1 MNHINTPPHPL
12 SRTAHRAALALAGA
26 AVILSASATLADEA
40 SPVPGACWTQM
51 PGELGSVD
59 HPTDPGAIVLRMS
72 VGGGFVPLEVAFL
85 ESPTFTLYGNN
96 VAVFRPSVA
105 QDSITEPLPPYQCV
119 ALTPEQVD
127 SLLTDALDDGGLR
140 EAADLYPDPYI
151 ADTPN
156 TVFTIDADGV
166 DKTITIEALGFDSQA
181 PDPEARARFEVLA
194 DQLSRFSE
202 VATDPTE
209 FDVPRYRA
217 LLTDV
222 WIDAPADA
230 VAWPWED
237 VTPADFS
244 GDGLAV
250 ATLTPEQ
257 VAMVVPVPSGGQ
269 GYIVLELPDG
279 TQQSLAIRPL
289 LPDEVAAEVAD

>member
-1 MNHINTPPHPL
+1 MNRIITPHHPL
-12 SRTAHRAALALAGA
+12 SGTARRAAIALAGA
-26 AVILSASATLADEA
+26 ATILSASATLADDA
-40 SPVPGACWTQM
+40 SPVPGACWTQA
-51 PGELGSVD
+51 PGELGSVA
-59 HPTDPGAIVLRMS
+59 HPTDPEAIVLRMS

-105 QDSITEPLPPYQCV
+105 QDPITDPLPPYQCV
-119 ALTPEQVD
+119 ELTPEQVD
-127 SLLTDALDDGGLR
+127 RLLTDALEAGGLR
-140 EAADLYPDPYI
+140 QASDLYPDPYI

-166 DKTITIEALGFDSQA
+166 DKTITIQALGFDPQA
-181 PDPEARARFEVLA
+181 PDPEARARFEALA

-202 VATDPTE
+202 VATGTTE
-209 FDVPRYRA
+209 FHVPRYRA
-217 LLTDV
+217 LLSDV

-230 VAWPWED
+230 VAWPWD
-237 VTPADFS
+237 GVTPADFS

-250 ATLTPEQ
+250 TSLTPEQ

-289 LPDEVAAEVAD
+289 LPDEVAAEVTS

>member
-1 MNHINTPPHPL
+1 MNHIITPHHPL
-12 SRTAHRAALALAGA
+12 SRTALRTALALAGA
-26 AVILSASATLADEA
+26 AVILSASAVLADDA
-40 SPVPGACWTQM
+40 SPVPDACWTQL

-59 HPTDPGAIVLRMS
+59 HPTDPEAIVLRMS

-85 ESPTFTLYGNN
+85 ESPTFTLYGND
-96 VAVFRPSVA
+96 VAIFRPSVR
-105 QDSITEPLPPYQCV
+105 QDSITDPLPPYQCV
-119 ALTPEQVD
+119 RLTPEQVD
-127 SLLTDALDDGGLR
+127 RLLTGALDDGGLR

-166 DKTITIEALGFDSQA
+166 DKTITIQALGFDSQA
-181 PDPEARARFEVLA
+181 PDPEARARFQVLA
-194 DQLSRFSE
+194 DQLTRFAE
-202 VATDPTE
+202 VANGATD

-230 VAWPWED
+230 EAWPWED

-244 GDGLAV
+244 GDGWAV
-250 ATLTPEQ
+250 TTLTPEQ

-289 LPDEVAAEVAD
+289 LPDEVAAEVAG

>member
-1 MNHINTPPHPL
+1 MNHIITPHHPL

-26 AVILSASATLADEA
+26 AVVLSSSAALADDA
-40 SPVPGACWTQM
+40 SPVPKACWTQA

-59 HPTDPGAIVLRMS
+59 HPTDPEAIVLRMS
-72 VGGGFVPLEVAFL
+72 VGGGFVPLEIAFL

-96 VAVFRPSVA
+96 VAIFRPSLT
-105 QDSITEPLPPYQCV
+105 QDSITDPMPPYQCV
-119 ALTPEQVD
+119 RLTPEQVD
-127 SLLTDALDDGGLR
+127 SLLTGALDDGGLR
-140 EAADLYPDPYI
+140 EATDLYPDPYI

-166 DKTITIEALGFDSQA
+166 DKTITIQALGFDSQA
-181 PDPEARARFEVLA
+181 PDPEARAQFQVLA

-202 VATDPTE
+202 VANGATD
-209 FDVPRYRA
+209 FDVPLYRA

-222 WIDAPADA
+222 WIDAPAEA
-230 VAWPWED
+230 KTWPWKD

-244 GDGLAV
+244 GDGWAV
-250 ATLTPEQ
+250 TTLTPEQ

-269 GYIVLELPDG
+269 GYIVLELSDG

-289 LPDEVAAEVAD
+289 LPDEVTAQVAA

>member
-1 MNHINTPPHPL
+1 
-12 SRTAHRAALALAGA
+12 
-26 AVILSASATLADEA
+26 
-40 SPVPGACWTQM
+40 VPGE
-51 PGELGSVD
+51 PGSVD
-59 HPTDPGAIVLRMS
+59 HPTDPEAIVLRMS

-105 QDSITEPLPPYQCV
+105 HDAITDPLPPYQCA

-127 SLLTDALDDGGLR
+127 RLLTDALDGGGLR
-140 EAADLYPDPYI
+140 EASDRYPDPYI

-166 DKTITIEALGFDSQA
+166 DKTITIGALGFDSQA
-181 PDPEARARFEVLA
+181 PDPEARARFGALA
-194 DQLSRFSE
+194 DGLSRFSE
-202 VATDPTE
+202 LATGTTDFE
-209 FDVPRYRA
+209 VPRYRA

-237 VTPADFS
+237 VTPSDFS

-289 LPDEVAAEVAD
+289 LPDEVSAEVAG